1 MLDIGGK
8 ERPASGWLAA
18 SRLVRACT
26 DGCRLVGAI
35 GLAWATVLSVSCRH
49 EQAPLE
55 SSPVERS
62 AAMPRAAV
70 DASQT
75 TGESPEDPIDASL
88 IELIGSPERFRGRW
102 VRVIGYVALE
112 FEGTA
117 IFLHE
122 EDYARGLV
130 RNALWLDV
138 ERSAAALFPR
148 PGYAVVEAQF
158 APDQHGHMSLF
169 SGGLT
174 RVGRLEAWA
183 GRPTRAH

>member
-1 MLDIGGK
+1 M
-8 ERPASGWLAA
+8 
-18 SRLVRACT
+18 
-26 DGCRLVGAI
+26 
-35 GLAWATVLSVSCRH
+35 
-49 EQAPLE
+49 
-55 SSPVERS
+55 ERS